1 MINKIVPSLAQA
13 VADIQDGARILVSG
27 FGGAGLPFQLLD
39 ALVEQGAKE
48 LTIISNNAGSGGL
61 GIAKL
66 VLAGRVRKVICSFP
80 RQPGSTAFDDLYR
93 SGKIELELVP
103 QGTLAERIRAAGAG
117 IGAFFTP
124 TGAGTELAAGKES
137 RVLEG
142 VEQVLE
148 RPIHADFA
156 LIKALVGDR
165 WGNLTY
171 RRSGRNFGP
180 LMATA
185 ARCTIAQ
192 VSQIVPLGEIDPET
206 VVTPGI
212 YVQRVVQAL
221 PVAQALT
228 VARAAA

>member
-1 MINKIVPSLAQA
+1 MINRIVGSTAEA
-13 VADIQDGARILVSG
+13 VADIEDGSTILVSG
-27 FGGAGLPFQLLD
+27 FGGAGLPTSLLD
-39 ALVEQGAKE
+39 ALAAQGARN
-48 LTIISNNAGSGGL
+48 LTIVSNNAGSGGV

-66 VLAGRVRKVICSFP
+66 VLAGQVRKVVCSFP
-80 RQPGSTAFDDLYR
+80 RQPGSTAFDDLFR
-93 SGKIELELVP
+93 AGKLELELVP

-124 TGAGTELAAGKES
+124 TGAGTELAKGKES
-137 RVLEG
+137 RILNG

-148 RPIHADFA
+148 FPIHADYA
-156 LIKALVGDR
+156 LIKAGCGDR

-192 VSQIVPLGEIDPET
+192 VRQIVELGDLDPENII
-206 VVTPGI
+206 TPGI
-212 YVQRVVQAL
+212 YVKRVVLEDGA
-221 PVAQALT
+221 VS
-228 VARAAA
+228 

>member
-13 VADIQDGARILVSG
+13 VADIADGASILVSG
-27 FGGAGLPFQLLD
+27 FGGAGLPTQLLD
-39 ALVEQGAKE
+39 ALAAQGAKN
-48 LTIISNNAGSGGL
+48 LTIISNNAGSGGV

-66 VLAGRVRKVICSFP
+66 VLAKQVRKVVCSFP

-93 SGKIELELVP
+93 SGAIELELVP

-117 IGAFFTP
+117 IGAFYTP
-124 TGAGTELAAGKES
+124 TGAGTELAAGKDSKLIDGEEQI
-137 RVLEG
+137 LEYA
-142 VEQVLE
+142 
-148 RPIHADFA
+148 IHADYA
-156 LIKALVGDR
+156 LIKAHTADR

-192 VSQIVPLGEIDPET
+192 VSQIVELGGIDPES
-206 VVTPGI
+206 VITPGI
-212 YVQRVVQAL
+212 YVKRVAL
-221 PVAQALT
+221 AEKVAA
-228 VARAAA
+228 

>member
-1 MINKIVPSLAQA
+1 MINKIVGSTAEA
-13 VADIQDGARILVSG
+13 VADIEDGSTILVSG
-27 FGGAGLPFQLLD
+27 FGGAGLPTSLLD
-39 ALVEQGAKE
+39 ALAAQGAKN
-48 LTIISNNAGSGGL
+48 LTIVSNNAGSGGV

-66 VLAGRVRKVICSFP
+66 VLAGQVRKVVCSFP
-80 RQPGSTAFDDLYR
+80 RQPGSTAFDDLFR
-93 SGKIELELVP
+93 AGKLELELVP

-124 TGAGTELAAGKES
+124 TGAGTELAKGKES
-137 RVLEG
+137 RILNG

-148 RPIHADFA
+148 FPIHADYA
-156 LIKALVGDR
+156 LIKAGCGDR

-192 VSQIVPLGEIDPET
+192 VRQIVELGDLDPENII
-206 VVTPGI
+206 TPGI
-212 YVQRVVQAL
+212 YVKRVVL
-221 PVAQALT
+221 EDG
-228 VARAAA
+228 AAS